1 MALYPVPWVWIC
13 LIKIVAVAMVFYD
26 LSTLFSYSRM
36 KIESPAWYCAR
47 TKPKHEH
54 IAAANVRKNLKLEVF
69 NPRLRVERATQRGM
83 VRSVEPLFPC
93 YVFVRC
99 IIEEK
104 LNDIQHTNG
113 VSSLVRFG
121 HRIPRVGDPIIEE
134 LQKYFEAEEPMAIED
149 RLSPSDQVIVAN
161 GAFAGMQ
168 AKVLRIMPATRRVQI
183 LLDILGGPTSVE
195 VDRASVVLG
204 KNALADRVP
213 ILAAPLRERVR
224 V

>member
-1 MALYPVPWVWIC
+1 MQ
-13 LIKIVAVAMVFYD
+13 
-26 LSTLFSYSRM
+26 
-36 KIESPAWYCAR
+36 IESPAWYCAR

-69 NPRLRVERATQRGM
+69 NPRLRIERATQRGI

-93 YVFVRC
+93 YIFVRC
-99 IIEEK
+99 IVEEK

-113 VSSLVRFG
+113 ISSLVRFG
-121 HRIPRVGDPIIEE
+121 HKIPQVGDTIIEE
-134 LQKYFEAEEPMAIED
+134 LQKYFEAQEPMAIED
-149 RLSPSDQVIVAN
+149 RLAPSDEVIVAD

-168 AKVLRIMPATRRVQI
+168 AKVLRVMPATRRVQI

-195 VDRASVVLG
+195 VDRASVVLE
-204 KNALADRVP
+204 KNTVADRVP
-213 ILAAPLRERVR
+213 ILAAFSRERLR

>member
-1 MALYPVPWVWIC
+1 MQKEA
-13 LIKIVAVAMVFYD
+13 A
-26 LSTLFSYSRM
+26 
-36 KIESPAWYCAR
+36 AWYCAR

-69 NPRLRVERATQRGM
+69 NPRLRVERATQRGI

-93 YVFVRC
+93 YIFISC
-99 IIEEK
+99 IVEEK

-121 HRIPRVGDPIIEE
+121 HKIPKVGDSIIEE
-134 LQKYFEAEEPMAIED
+134 LQKHFEAGEPMTVED
-149 RLSPSDQVIVAN
+149 RLSPADEVIVAD

-168 AKVLRIMPATRRVQI
+168 AKVLRILSATRRVQI

-195 VDRASVVLG
+195 VDRSSVVLE
-204 KNALADRVP
+204 KNTVADRVP
-213 ILAAPLRERVR
+213 ILAASSRERLR